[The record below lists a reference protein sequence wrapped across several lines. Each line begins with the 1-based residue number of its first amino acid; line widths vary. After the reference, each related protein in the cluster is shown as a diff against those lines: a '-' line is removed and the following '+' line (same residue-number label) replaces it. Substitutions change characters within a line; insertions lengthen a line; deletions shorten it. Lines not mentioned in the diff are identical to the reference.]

1 MIIQF
6 ISQGVCHVDRLDAVA
21 PSEKVYSTDN
31 NRFNK
36 SLFLHDTDIL
46 AKQSHGNLKFPLN
59 K

>member
-1 MIIQF
+1 MQF

-21 PSEKVYSTDN
+21 PSELVYSTDHT
-31 NRFNK
+31 RFII

-46 AKQSHGNLKFPLN
+46 AKHSHGNLKFPLN